1 MTTTAPDFSIEFNHS
16 DEMIPAYADRCGCVR
31 CERHRRTHV
40 EPAPAMANAPT
51 GLTPAQSLTDGERR
65 AAAQRAVAS
74 VATPALAQAIAT
86 VGVPAR
92 VVYCECPIGTRPGVV
107 PGSSRLCQ
115 SCARPRRER
124 GSYGPSTPAQPTAA
138 TAEAARTLGVQTD
151 LRTGGTDQIVSPR
164 DAVIGEIE
172 SKLSGGLGATNRDLR
187 KWDALLRSITVTAS
201 ANPEGYVRHTEVVAG
216 ARTNASGI
224 FLGFNGLGSLTRAEL
239 AAVIAAAGMPAEWTP
254 TAKSAH
260 AQAGRIVGNLSRHG
274 YIVRAA
280 RVPVKTGKPQS
291 SQERGWV
298 ARWNVGQAVLGSQV
312 GGSYGTTLLVATLT
326 VGGELKL
333 EGREDLAVTVRAEF
347 DTACSAE
354 IFGAADVTSWL
365 QATLVGRFR
374 AAAVGGNW
382 YVRRKYA
389 AEAEKLC
396 TALAKTWGRNWLLPA
411 IPMTTTEELCAGLV
425 KNFGEEVDVVLKTYR
440 DELAE
445 AQKHGDSEIGTRRAT
460 TLLGEVRTLAER
472 AVGFASMF
480 GDRHMMTLREK
491 LCAAADE
498 IAGSI
503 DDISQRFSL
512 IFDELRRDAAR
523 DDGG

>member
-1 MTTTAPDFSIEFNHS
+1 MENFTLEFDHT
-16 DEMIPAYADRCGCVR
+16 DAEIPAFADRCGCSKCGR
-31 CERHRRTHV
+31 YRSTHTKPTTTPAAV
-40 EPAPAMANAPT
+40 VTVAPAAPVT
-51 GLTPAQSLTDGERR
+51 AP
-65 AAAQRAVAS
+65 AVA
-74 VATPALAQAIAT
+74 
-86 VGVPAR
+86 G
-92 VVYCECPIGTRPGVV
+92 YCGCPIGTRPAAVRNGSGVN
-107 PGSSRLCQ
+107 LCPT
-115 SCARPRRER
+115 CNHPRRDR
-124 GSYGPSTPAQPTAA
+124 ASRPAPAPAA
-138 TAEAARTLGVQTD
+138 QSSEHNRQMGAALGVQTD
-151 LRTGGTDQIVSPR
+151 LRPGTGAGQIVSPR
-164 DAVIGEIE
+164 DAVISDIE
-172 SKLSGGLGATNRDLR
+172 AKLSGGLGATNRDLR
-187 KWDALLRSITVTAS
+187 KWDTLLRSITVTAS
-201 ANPEGYVRHTEVVAG
+201 ANPNGHVRHTEVVAG

-224 FLGFNGLGSLTRAEL
+224 FLGFNGLGTLTRAEL
-239 AAVIAAAGMPAEWTP
+239 AAVIAAAGMPSDWLPA
-254 TAKSAH
+254 AKSAH

-291 SQERGWV
+291 SAERGWV
-298 ARWNVGQAVLGSQV
+298 ARWNVGQAVLGSTV

-326 VGGELKL
+326 VGGTLTL
-333 EGREDLAVTVRAEF
+333 EGREDLAVTVRTEF

-354 IFGAADVTSWL
+354 TYAAADVSSWL
-365 QATLVGRFR
+365 SSTLVGRFR

-389 AEAEKLC
+389 ADAEKLC

-425 KNFGEEVDVVLKTYR
+425 KNFAEEVDVVLSTYR
-440 DELAE
+440 AELAE
-445 AQKHGDSEIGTRRAT
+445 AQKHGDSEIGSRRAT

-498 IAGSI
+498 ISGSV

-523 DDGG
+523 DDGES

>member
-16 DEMIPAYADRCGCVR
+16 DEMISAYADRCGCVR
-31 CERHRRTHV
+31 CERYRRTHV
-40 EPAPAMANAPT
+40 EPAPVVTVTQITPTTPIAAVIESRLANAAP
-51 GLTPAQSLTDGERR
+51 
-65 AAAQRAVAS
+65 AVA
-74 VATPALAQAIAT
+74 
-86 VGVPAR
+86 G
-92 VVYCECPIGTRPGVV
+92 YCGCPIGTRPAAVRNGSGVN
-107 PGSSRLCQ
+107 LCPT
-115 SCARPRRER
+115 CNHPRRDR
-124 GSYGPSTPAQPTAA
+124 VNRPAPAPATQSSEHNRQMGAA
-138 TAEAARTLGVQTD
+138 LGVQTD
-151 LRTGGTDQIVSPR
+151 LRNPTGEIVSPR
-164 DAVIGEIE
+164 DAVISDID
-172 SKLSGGLGATNRDLR
+172 SKLRGGLGATNRDLR
-187 KWDALLRSITVTAS
+187 KWDTLLRSITVTAS
-201 ANPEGYVRHTEVVAG
+201 ANPNGHVRHTEVVAG

-224 FLGFNGLGSLTRAEL
+224 FLGFNGLGTLTRAEL
-239 AAVIAAAGMPAEWTP
+239 AAVISAAGMPSDWLPA
-254 TAKSAH
+254 AKSAH
-260 AQAGRIVGNLSRHG
+260 AQAGRIVGGLHRHG

-280 RVPVKTGKPQS
+280 RIPVKTGKPES
-291 SQERGWV
+291 TAERGWV

-333 EGREDLAVTVRAEF
+333 EGREDLAVTVRTEF

-354 IFGAADVTSWL
+354 TYAAADVTSWL

-389 AEAEKLC
+389 ADAEKLC

-425 KNFGEEVDVVLKTYR
+425 KNFAEEVDVVLKTYR
-440 DELAE
+440 DELTE
-445 AQKHGDSEIGTRRAT
+445 AQKHGDSEIGSRRAT

-480 GDRHMMTLREK
+480 GDRHMVTLREK

-498 IAGSI
+498 ISGSI
-503 DDISQRFSL
+503 DDITQRFSL

-523 DDGG
+523 DDGES